1 MEYHGNSFAI
11 YNKIEEILKKL
22 YLCKEQEEYE
32 FDCKVFFGRYMEII
46 KVIQNLADGV
56 AIFLRKSRRRL
67 YCES

>member
-1 MEYHGNSFAI
+1 MEFHGNSFEI
-11 YNKIEEILKKL
+11 YNRIEEILKKL

-46 KVIQNLADGV
+46 TIIQNIADKL
-56 AIFLRKSRRRL
+56 INFLRKSRRRL